1 MKQSTASYG
10 IDAPYIILG
19 LLLGSVTKTILY
31 ILSFYSPLAFKLLF
45 TYNIFTLLFN
55 MPPKVQY
62 VLSMIAMITPAVL
75 MLMSSL
81 WGKQRQRD
89 ILLNQY
95 DWKGD
100 EAVLDVGCGRG
111 LLLIGAAKKLKTG
124 RAYGIDI
131 WSAKDLSN
139 NSKDAVER
147 NCQIEGVVDKVTLM
161 DADARNIPFADD
173 MFDVV
178 MSSMVVHNIDKVG
191 RKKALAEMVR
201 VCKKGGVI
209 FIQDFQCTKEYVQY
223 LKSAGLKKVSIS
235 SRYWNIFPPVKIVRA
250 VK

>member
-10 IDAPYIILG
+10 IDAPYVILG
-19 LLLGSVTKTILY
+19 LLVGSVTTTILY
-31 ILSFYSPLAFKLLF
+31 ILSFYSPLVLKLFF

-55 MPPKVQY
+55 MSPYAQY
-62 VLSMIAMITPAVL
+62 VVCMIAMITPAVL

-100 EAVLDVGCGRG
+100 ETVLDLGCGRG

-139 NSKDAVER
+139 NSKAAVER
-147 NCQIEGVVDKVTLM
+147 NCQIEGVADKVTLM
-161 DADARNIPFADD
+161 DADARNMPFADD

-178 MSSMVVHNIDKVG
+178 MSQH
-191 RKKALAEMVR
+191 
-201 VCKKGGVI
+201 GGA
-209 FIQDFQCTKEYVQY
+209 QH
-223 LKSAGLKKVSIS
+223 
-235 SRYWNIFPPVKIVRA
+235 
-250 VK
+250 